1 MPVTVAADMLRLN
14 LDELREIIRVAEKD
28 GG

>member
-1 MPVTVAADMLRLN
+1 MPVTVAADKLRLD
-14 LDELREIIRVAEKD
+14 LDELREIIRVTEKD

>member
-1 MPVTVAADMLRLN
+1 MPVTMAADKLRLD
-14 LDELREIIRVAEKD
+14 LDELREIIRVTEKD

>member
-1 MPVTVAADMLRLN
+1 MPVTVAADMLRLD
-14 LDELREIIRVAEKD
+14 LDELRKIIRVTEKD

>member
-14 LDELREIIRVAEKD
+14 LDELREIIRVTEKD

>member
-1 MPVTVAADMLRLN
+1 MPVTVAADMLRLD